1 MSWIRRY
8 LSLDDLISV
17 MGYVF
22 ISVFARVVN
31 PRMDLAFGSAM
42 ASGMLAIFWLASGNV
57 RQRNADR
64 KPNLRVLT
72 WAAVAVAS
80 VVVVASR

>member
-8 LSLDDLISV
+8 LSLDDLVSMI
-17 MGYVF
+17 GYVF

-31 PRMDLAFGSAM
+31 PSMDLVFGSAL
-42 ASGMLAIFWLASGNV
+42 ASGMLAIFWLVSGNV
-57 RQRNADR
+57 RERNADR
-64 KPNLRVLT
+64 KPNIRVLV

-80 VVVVASR
+80 VAIVASR